1 VTQRI
6 AKRVWRALGAIE
18 GFEEGSSIFSDDD
31 AERAWFVDGTQVA
44 NLVRGDTLGLRLTRR
59 NISALRA
66 RLKADP
72 HIELRRSDWIRIR
85 LDADVNLDWILELA
99 ETAAAAH
106 RPPPGVPPRMPP
118 RGADLARRRRFH

>member
-1 VTQRI
+1 MTQPI
-6 AKRVWRALGAIE
+6 AKRVWGALGTIE
-18 GFEEGSSIFSDDD
+18 GFEEGSSIFSNDD
-31 AERAWFVDGTQVA
+31 ADRAWFVDGTQVA
-44 NLVRGDTLGLRLTRR
+44 NIVGGDTLGLRLTRR

-85 LDADVNLDWILELA
+85 LEPDVNLEWIRELA
-99 ETAAAAH
+99 ETTAAAH

-118 RGADLARRRRFH
+118 RGDELARRRRFH

>member
-1 VTQRI
+1 MKI
-6 AKRVWRALGAIE
+6 AKRIWRALGTIE

-44 NLVRGDTLGLRLTRR
+44 HLVGGDTLGLRLTRR

-66 RLKADP
+66 RLKGDP
-72 HIELRRSDWIRIR
+72 QIELRRSDWIRIR
-85 LDADVNLDWILELA
+85 IDDELDLAWILELA
-99 ETAAAAH
+99 EATAAAH

-118 RGADLARRRRFH
+118 HGAELARRRRFH